1 MVRLAARRIDVTKL
15 PRDCHSRGGYP
26 LLQPSEQQ
34 VCCSFSRHSEN
45 IMTDGISAARLTRAQ
60 FLKSAGLA
68 AAALALPGVVG
79 VAEAQ
84 SVTILETGS
93 SLLYPLFNLWVEGFA
108 KVDPSVRITTQSTG
122 SGTGIAQAVAGIAQI
137 GASDAYMA
145 GPQVHKHPEMMNIP
159 LAISAQ
165 NVVYNL
171 PGLNDRNLKFS
182 GPVLAGIYSGKITS
196 WDDPAIAAINP
207 GIPLPKHPII
217 PIHRTDGSGDTFI
230 FTQYLS
236 KSTPSWA
243 TSVAYGT
250 TVSWPAVSGGIGA
263 IGNPGMVQTTAQNPY
278 SVSYVGVS
286 FEAQVTAANLGIAM
300 LQNKAGQF
308 VLPNPQTIVAAAS
321 GLIAATPPDQ
331 RISLI
336 FADGEMAYPIIN
348 YEYAIVK
355 TQQPSAATAKAVKD
369 FLGWSIDPKGGNA
382 PQYMQAVGFVALPQ
396 TILTLSNY
404 QINLIH

>member
-1 MVRLAARRIDVTKL
+1 
-15 PRDCHSRGGYP
+15 
-26 LLQPSEQQ
+26 
-34 VCCSFSRHSEN
+34 
-45 IMTDGISAARLTRAQ
+45 MTDGITAALLTRGQ
-60 FLKSAGLA
+60 FLRSASLG
-68 AAALALPGVVG
+68 AAALTLPGVIG
-79 VAEAQ
+79 VAQAQ
-84 SVTILETGS
+84 TVTILETGS
-93 SLLYPLFNLWVEGFA
+93 SLLYPLFNLWVEGYS
-108 KVDPSVRITTQSTG
+108 KVEPNVRITTQSTG

-145 GPQVHKHPEMMNIP
+145 GPQVRKHPDIMNIP

-165 NVVYNL
+165 NVIYNL

-196 WDDPAIAAINP
+196 WDDPAIAALNP
-207 GIPLPKHPII
+207 GLPLPKHSITA
-217 PIHRTDGSGDTFI
+217 IHRTDGSGDTFI
-230 FTQYLS
+230 FTQYLT
-236 KSTPSWA
+236 KSTPAWA

-278 SVSYVGVS
+278 SIAYVGVS
-286 FEAQVTAANLGIAM
+286 FQAQVTAANLGIAM

-321 GLIAATPPDQ
+321 GLVDSTPPDE

-348 YEYAIVK
+348 YEYAIVNK
-355 TQQPSAATAKAVKD
+355 TQPSAALAKSIRSLLTWA
-369 FLGWSIDPKGGNA
+369 IDPNGGSSGD
-382 PQYMQAVGFVALPQ
+382 YLSRVHFVALPDKIRLMSGSRIK
-396 TILTLSNY
+396 TITS
-404 QINLIH
+404 